1 MTKLPVISGKKLIKA
16 LVKAG
21 FYVHSQ
27 RGSHVKMKKIVGEDT
42 IIVIVPNHK
51 VVSKGTL
58 RDIIKDAGL
67 TVKEFNKLL

>member
-21 FYVHSQ
+21 FYIHSQ
-27 RGSHVKMKKIVGEDT
+27 RGSHVKMKKIIGEDT
-42 IIVIVPNHK
+42 IVVIVPNHK

>member
-16 LVKAG
+16 LVKAE

-27 RGSHVKMKKIVGEDT
+27 RGSHVKMKKIVGGDT